1 VGLQKLPRTAVV
13 RKAVR
18 KKSRRMNRLLR
29 LACSRTSKSSTG
41 ILITKVA
48 QKVVT
53 RMKRK
58 RMAMVMDRESDVRLN
73 ECR

>member
-1 VGLQKLPRTAVV
+1 MVVV
-13 RKAVR
+13 RKVVR
-18 KKSRRMNRLLR
+18 KRSRRMNRLLR

-41 ILITKVA
+41 ILIIKVA

-53 RMKRK
+53 QMRKK
-58 RMAMVMDRESDVRLN
+58 RMAMVTDRESDVRLN